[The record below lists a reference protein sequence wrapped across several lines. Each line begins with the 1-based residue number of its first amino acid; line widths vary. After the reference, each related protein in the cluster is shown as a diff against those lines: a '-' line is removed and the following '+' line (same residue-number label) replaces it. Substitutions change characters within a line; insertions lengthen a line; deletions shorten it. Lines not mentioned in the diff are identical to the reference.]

1 MANLL
6 TATEVTSSEQ
16 DDAVVALAVPETGN
30 TSNPVPRRIDLT
42 EVLTDAVRVLAAAG
56 NFDATQQSS
65 FRTAIGAAASTHT
78 HTGLG
83 AFDLHADVGTEAAAL
98 ADDDRLVMSDESETG
113 EPNRYVELSSLADF
127 LVDADNVLAAI
138 QALTGDNLT
147 AAKTA
152 LEILGAFH
160 LYSDVG
166 SVLSSISG
174 DDRLVVADVSRSDNA
189 NRYTTINALRSS
201 ILDPQ
206 HLTTTT
212 DLENLDI
219 FAIYSDD
226 ADASRGVTLESI
238 VTFLNGALTIP
249 SAFDL
254 YADADTAISALAG
267 GDRMVLA
274 DISTSGEPNR
284 YSTLTTLASWIL
296 DLHNRIGTE
305 LTDIAD
311 DDRIAITDESESNDP
326 TLWATADRFAGYA
339 VNDSRV
345 LAAIEALSGSDLTD
359 AQEHLEIE
367 DVDAANVLLAI
378 KDFNDGQVSAAQFA
392 LSIVGGVSSFNE
404 NGTYTSNTLNTH
416 HDGGA
421 YIPPI
426 DEVWIVDDNDNRVY
440 RYETDS
446 TSAGT
451 LNVDSSNTTPKG
463 VAYIE
468 SIDEVWI
475 VENDQFHRYETD
487 QTYIGAL
494 STGFTN
500 HSITGITYD
509 TVRHRV
515 IIVSDTANRLYTY
528 GTDGTVTGN
537 TSGNP
542 LDSNNSEPSD
552 VMYYAPLDEIWVLD
566 RVDNTIYKYSGED
579 MSYIGTESLASGN
592 TDSRMLVY
600 ISSIEEIWS
609 GQNNSTTIYRY
620 IMEVMIDRD
629 KLVDAFENFSSS
641 QRDDAKEHLGIPNFI
656 PVMNS
661 DVSYTNDHT
670 IVIDGEDA
678 EVNDVIIFQYRQ
690 NLTRTSDEVT
700 IQYGSNTAGRVRIL
714 DSDLSLRWMTLNDIT
729 RYALYM
735 VMRVDGDI
743 WQYIGGTRN
752 EVVPP
757 FDLHEHVGTELATP
771 ATADR
776 LILSDESAS
785 GEPNRYLELGDLS
798 GFVLDIHERVTSE
811 VQTVGD
817 DDRFIRSAEAVSGD
831 PTRYIEASDLRNYM
845 LQFHGALTELT
856 SLADTDRMMIS
867 DDSNANNLSRYLEL
881 GDLSSY
887 VLDIHE
893 RIGTELTEIA
903 DDDRLAITDESESG
917 EPVRWATAD
926 RVADYAVN
934 ADRVLDVLG
943 NIDENQQEDA
953 REGLD
958 IFVYEGWEADNLAQ
972 PRDTGSTG
980 GEIRNGKIVKVGG
993 IYRATFDID
1002 SLNQVYDEVYQLP
1015 NGVESP
1021 DENAIVIGSSHT
1033 VKTPNAIRDEDTD
1046 FTINLSDLIVSRC
1059 GIAHADGLIWV
1070 LAPTADPD
1078 IIRAINPTTHAEDT
1092 SRTITLSGNDNW
1104 GLTYGDG
1111 CLWVVDRST
1120 HPDTFRAYTV
1130 ATGNED
1136 TSKSFQPSG
1145 SHGYRSITYD
1155 ADEGIMWS
1163 NSSGTVTYAHRISDG
1178 AALTSRNVSSGSVII
1193 TSLTYGNGKLYLA
1206 NTGQIRIYNT
1216 SDGSYQDRFFITR
1229 SSLNLETWIGYGD
1242 NGFWVTHL
1250 GENPDPYEFWQTENL
1265 EGFMGL
1271 DVPSDGTSGEKI
1283 QIIWEA

>member
-1 MANLL
+1 M
-6 TATEVTSSEQ
+6 
-16 DDAVVALAVPETGN
+16 
-30 TSNPVPRRIDLT
+30 T

-189 NRYTTINALRSS
+189 NRYTTINALRRS

-212 DLENLDI
+212 DLENPDV

-226 ADASRGVTLESI
+226 ADAARGVTLESI
-238 VTFLNGALTIP
+238 VTFLN
-249 SAFDL
+249 SAITTDGFDL
-254 YADADTAISALAG
+254 YADVADAIPSLNDSDRIVVADVSA
-267 GDRMVLA
+267 
-274 DISTSGEPNR
+274 TGEPNQ
-284 YSTLTTLASWIL
+284 YATLSTLASWIL
-296 DLHNRIGTE
+296 NLHHRIGTE
-305 LTDIAD
+305 LTSID
-311 DDRIAITDESESNDP
+311 DSDRIFITDEDVSGDP
-326 TLWATADRFAGYA
+326 TRWATADRFADYA
-339 VNDSRV
+339 VDDSRV
-345 LAAIEALSGSDLTD
+345 LTAIEALSGGDLTD
-359 AQEHLEIE
+359 AQDHLEIE
-367 DVDAANVLLAI
+367 AVDAANVLLAV
-378 KDFNDGQVSAAQFA
+378 KDFNGGQVSAAQFA
-392 LSIVGGVSSFNE
+392 LSIVGGISSFNE

-509 TVRHRV
+509 TVRDRV

-641 QRDDAKEHLGIPNFI
+641 QREDAKEHLGIPNFI

-714 DSDLSLRWMTLNDIT
+714 DSSLSLRWMTLNDIT

-798 GFVLDIHERVTSE
+798 GFVLDIHERVGSE

-893 RIGTELTEIA
+893 RIGTELTDIA
-903 DDDRLAITDESESG
+903 DDDRLVITDESESG

-926 RVADYAVN
+926 RLGDYAVN

-943 NIDENQQEDA
+943 NIDESQQEEA

-958 IFVYEGWEADNLAQ
+958 IFIYGDWESDNLNH
-972 PRDTGSTG
+972 PIGLGTTIGK
-980 GEIRNGKIVKVGG
+980 INNGTIVKVGG
-993 IYRATFDID
+993 IYRATCDFDPVNA
-1002 SLNQVYDEVYQLP
+1002 SYDEVYQLP

-1021 DENAIVIGSSHT
+1021 DENALIVGSDATIETPSI
-1033 VKTPNAIRDEDTD
+1033 VKDNDAD
-1046 FTINLSDLIVSRC
+1046 FTLNLSDLSGNRFD
-1059 GIAHADGLIWV
+1059 IAYADGLIWV
-1070 LAPTADPD
+1070 LASNADPD
-1078 IIRAINPTTHAEDT
+1078 IIRAIDPTTGTENT
-1092 SRTITLSGNDNW
+1092 SRTITLSGNSNY

-1111 CLWVVDRST
+1111 CLWTIDQST
-1120 HPDTFRAYTV
+1120 NPNTYKAYNVT
-1130 ATGNED
+1130 TGNED

-1145 SHGYRSITYD
+1145 NKGTRYLAYD

-1163 NSSGTVTYAHRISDG
+1163 NSAGSTMYAHRISDG
-1178 AALTSRNVSSGSVII
+1178 VALTSRNFTADLNSTGI
-1193 TSLTYGNGKLYLA
+1193 TYGNGKLYIA
-1206 NTGQIRIYNT
+1206 NAGQVRIHNSSNGDEQDRIYLARAGYN
-1216 SDGSYQDRFFITR
+1216 SLTR
-1229 SSLNLETWIGYGD
+1229 LGYSND
-1242 NGFWVTHL
+1242 GFWAAHL
-1250 GENPDPYEFWQTENL
+1250 AENPDQYEFWQTENI
-1265 EGFMGL
+1265 
-1271 DVPSDGTSGEKI
+1271 DGVIRFDISSVLPTEM

>member
-189 NRYTTINALRSS
+189 NRYTTINALRRS

-212 DLENLDI
+212 DLENPDV

-226 ADASRGVTLESI
+226 ADAARGVTLESI
-238 VTFLNGALTIP
+238 VTFLN
-249 SAFDL
+249 SAITADGFDL
-254 YADADTAISALAG
+254 YADVADAIPSLNDSDRIVVADVSA
-267 GDRMVLA
+267 
-274 DISTSGEPNR
+274 TGEPNQ
-284 YSTLTTLASWIL
+284 YATLSTLASWIL
-296 DLHNRIGTE
+296 NLHHRIGTE
-305 LTDIAD
+305 LTSID
-311 DDRIAITDESESNDP
+311 DSDRIFITDEDVSGDP
-326 TLWATADRFAGYA
+326 TRWATADRFADYA
-339 VNDSRV
+339 VDDSRV
-345 LAAIEALSGSDLTD
+345 LTAIEALSGGDLTD
-359 AQEHLEIE
+359 AQDHLEIE
-367 DVDAANVLLAI
+367 AVDAANVLLAV
-378 KDFNDGQVSAAQFA
+378 KDFNGGQVSAAQFA
-392 LSIVGGVSSFNE
+392 LSIVGGISSFNE

-592 TDSRMLVY
+592 TDSRMLIY
-600 ISSIEEIWS
+600 IDSIEEIWS

-714 DSDLSLRWMTLNDIT
+714 DSNLSLRWMTLNDIT

-798 GFVLDIHERVTSE
+798 GFVLDIHERVGSE

-893 RIGTELTEIA
+893 RIGTELTDIA
-903 DDDRLAITDESESG
+903 DDDRLAITDESASG

-926 RVADYAVN
+926 RLGDYAVN

-943 NIDENQQEDA
+943 NIDENQQEEA

-958 IFVYEGWEADNLAQ
+958 IFVYENWESEELNKFIPNLDGQISDGRILKVSGIYQANFNLNI
-972 PRDTGSTG
+972 GST
-980 GEIRNGKIVKVGG
+980 
-993 IYRATFDID
+993 
-1002 SLNQVYDEVYQLP
+1002 SYDEVYQLP
-1015 NGVESP
+1015 TGVELPEGTEVNVSSNTDLSVDIHSPYIVRDESREVSLTGINHGGSNNGVVAESGTLWVSNH
-1021 DENAIVIGSSHT
+1021 EEIIAI
-1033 VKTPNAIRDEDTD
+1033 D
-1046 FTINLSDLIVSRC
+1046 LSTGVQ
-1059 GIAHADGLIWV
+1059 
-1070 LAPTADPD
+1070 
-1078 IIRAINPTTHAEDT
+1078 DT
-1092 SRTITLSGNDNW
+1092 SRTITLTNSTNY

-1111 CLWVVDRST
+1111 HLWTIDAST
-1120 HPDTFRAYTV
+1120 TQRVFRAYNPS
-1130 ATGNED
+1130 TGAED
-1136 TSKSFQPSG
+1136 TSRAITPSG
-1145 SHGYRSITYD
+1145 SVGNGDLAYD
-1155 ADEGIMWS
+1155 ADNSLMWTKHV
-1163 NSSGTVTYAHRISDG
+1163 SGNTVYAHN
-1178 AALTSRNVSSGSVII
+1178 L
-1193 TSLTYGNGKLYLA
+1193 
-1206 NTGQIRIYNT
+1206 
-1216 SDGSYQDRFFITR
+1216 SDGSADTSRTFSAT
-1229 SSLNLETWIGYGD
+1229 SSIKISYDDGKIFLVGTSHNLLVYDVSDGSQLQVEIIERIGTGIGKNVYVDNDGILWLYIYG
-1242 NGFWVTHL
+1242 N
-1250 GENPDPYEFWQTENL
+1250 NPDTMKVFRTENI
-1265 EGFMGL
+1265 ENFIAIRSATTAPIAITATWG
-1271 DVPSDGTSGEKI
+1271 V
-1283 QIIWEA
+1283 